1 MDNQRT
7 IPVFLSIVIPA
18 YNSAQTL
25 EECLRAIE
33 RIDGYEHCE
42 TIVVDDASTDST
54 LGIAKKFGVKI
65 VSALGR
71 RGAAFA
77 RNSGAKAAT
86 GEYLLFIDSDV
97 ALSSKNILS
106 CIRENFNSGDICGF
120 AGVYDKKVVFENF
133 FSAYKHL
140 YMCFN
145 ADISPKSKNMVS
157 SAILVV
163 RRNSFLDSG
172 GFDEEF
178 TEASGEDIEF
188 TLRFAA
194 RQKKFF
200 LMEPRIAGTHFKKY
214 NFATLL
220 ATDYLRLQGFLKALQ
235 KVDYRKMHLETS
247 NASFRTTPLLLALS
261 LGCFVLSLFWPF
273 FLFCSFSAIFL
284 FMLTQ
289 IRYFKYLKK
298 HRNGFFALFAV
309 LFSFFEMLFAMGCAL
324 YLKLEHGLK
333 KLTLLKFLKYTLRFF
348 YKKGLPLNL
357 IFFVTSKCNAKC
369 RHCFFWKQINSN
381 TDEMDLQAVE
391 KVAKSVP
398 GLLALSLTGGEPF
411 LRSGLADI
419 ASVFSRFTSVA
430 NIQIPTNGLLTDTI
444 FSVTREI
451 LKRCR
456 EDIRIVVGVSVDGF
470 ADMHDDIRQVK
481 GCFQKAAETIRRL
494 KSLEGE
500 FLNFRA
506 GCIVTIS
513 KANQEKAAAL
523 VDYLKNQFS
532 VEEVTVNIIRSQ
544 VRDMSLKEL
553 DIRYYDDIFLR
564 LRNSFLARQKKPSWL
579 EKILSSRHYY
589 GSRLLSEIHSRN
601 KYVTPCYAGD
611 LLAVMREDG
620 RVYPCEMLD
629 EKMGDLKDFDF
640 DFKKLWFSRQAREV
654 REKIK
659 KQKCFCVYECAM
671 TLNTLFNCRHFFVIL
686 NRALRG
692 KKVKKGWAGSPF
704 FVSRILSKTR

>member
-7 IPVFLSIVIPA
+7 TSVFLSIVIPA

-33 RIDGYEHCE
+33 KIDGYEHCE
-42 TIVVDDASTDST
+42 TIVADDASTDST
-54 LGIAKKFGVKI
+54 LAIAKKFGVKI
-65 VSALGR
+65 VSAPGR

-77 RNSGAKAAT
+77 RNLGAQAVQ

-97 ALSSKNILS
+97 ALSSKNILG

-120 AGVYDKKVVFENF
+120 AGVYDKKIVFENF

-163 RRNSFLDSG
+163 RRDSFLDSG

-188 TLRFAA
+188 TLRFAS

-200 LMEPRIAGTHFKKY
+200 LMEPRVTGVHFKKY
-214 NFATLL
+214 NLATLL

-235 KVDYRKMHLETS
+235 KTDYRKMHLETS
-247 NASFRTTPLLLALS
+247 NASFRTTPLLSALS
-261 LGCFVLSLFWPF
+261 LGCFVLSFFWSF
-273 FLFCSFSAIFL
+273 FLFCAFFAVFL
-284 FMLTQ
+284 FILTQ
-289 IRYFKYLKK
+289 IGYFRYLKK
-298 HRNGFFALFAV
+298 YRNGFFALLAV
-309 LFSFFEMLFAMGCAL
+309 FFSVFEMLFAMGCVL
-324 YLKLEHGLK
+324 YLKAAHMFKRASLS
-333 KLTLLKFLKYTLRFF
+333 KFLKYFPRFF

-369 RHCFFWKQINSN
+369 RHCFFWQQINSG
-381 TDEMDLQAVE
+381 TQEMDLQTIE
-391 KVAKSVP
+391 KVAKGVP
-398 GLLALSLTGGEPF
+398 ELLALSLTGGEPF
-411 LRSGLADI
+411 LRSDLAGI
-419 ASVFSRFTSVA
+419 AFIFSRLTSVA
-430 NIQIPTNGLLTDTI
+430 NIQIPTNGLLTETI

-456 EDIRIVVGVSVDGF
+456 KDIRVIVGVSVDGF
-470 ADMHDDIRQVK
+470 ADMHDDIRQVR

-500 FLNFRA
+500 FSNFRA

-513 KANQEKAAAL
+513 KANQDKVAAL
-523 VDYLKNQFS
+523 VDYLKKEFC
-532 VEEVTVNIIRSQ
+532 VEEVTVNIIRSH
-544 VRDMSLKEL
+544 VRDMSLKEV

-564 LRNSFLARQKKPSWL
+564 LRESFLSQEKKSSWI

-589 GSRLLSEIHSRN
+589 GSRLLSDIYLRN
-601 KYVTPCYAGD
+601 KYITPCYAGD
-611 LLAVMREDG
+611 LLAIIREDG

-640 DFKKLWFSRQAREV
+640 DFKKLWFSRQAQAL

-671 TLNTLFNCRHFFVIL
+671 TLNTLFNCRHFFAIL
-686 NRALRG
+686 SRALRN
-692 KKVKKGWAGSPF
+692 
-704 FVSRILSKTR
+704 KTCSSHNH